1 MPDDL
6 ASSVGLGSRVRVSLH
21 GRRVGGWVVED
32 DVVSD
37 VTATLKPIAKSSG
50 LGPDADVLSLCE
62 WAAHRWCSGRLRPL
76 LVTASPPV
84 VVHRAG
90 TPRRTT
96 VVAEPSSPATTSLI
110 ERGGGVLRL
119 PPTADQLPAILSAA
133 RVGPTLVVCP
143 SVDGARALAARLRR
157 TAVSVALVPDDWA
170 QARGGVDVV
179 IGARQAAFA
188 PCPDLAVALLLD
200 EHDEA
205 LQEERTPTWHAR
217 DVLVERA
224 RRAGAV
230 FVAVSPTPSAM
241 VRHERFVLA
250 PPVEREAAAW
260 PEVVA
265 VDRRAVEPWKR
276 SLVSDELIAELRDH
290 ARRVA
295 CVVNTKGQ
303 ARLVACRQ
311 CRELA
316 RCESCGAS
324 VAEITEG
331 TLTCA
336 SCSTSRATLCAAC
349 GSTAMARVKPGT
361 ARLRAEIEAA
371 AHRSVMEVT
380 GSSTFDDT
388 SCDVFVG
395 TEAVLHRV
403 RRIDT
408 VVFLDFDAELL
419 APRYRAAEQAM
430 SLLVRA
436 GRLVGPRGR
445 GGKVLVQTTLVDH
458 DVITSAVTGDP
469 AVAAERETV
478 RRRDLSLPPFSALAL
493 VEGDDAESFT
503 TRLGSD
509 VMVARHGEGFL
520 VRASSPDVLADA
532 VARAERPAG
541 VRIEVDPPRV

>member
-1 MPDDL
+1 
-6 ASSVGLGSRVRVSLH
+6 VSLH

-32 DVVSD
+32 DVVSE
-37 VTATLKPIAKSSG
+37 VGAALKPIAKSSG
-50 LGPDADVLSLCE
+50 LGPDAEVLALCE
-62 WAAHRWCSGRLRPL
+62 WAVHRWAAGRLRPL
-76 LVTASPPV
+76 LVTASPPIV
-84 VVHRAG
+84 VNRAG
-90 TPRRTT
+90 TPRRTK

-133 RVGPTLVVCP
+133 RIGPTLVVCP
-143 SVDGARALAARLRR
+143 SVEGAKGLAARLRR
-157 TAVSVALVPDDWA
+157 TAVSVALMPDDWA

-179 IGARQAAFA
+179 IGTRQAAFA
-188 PCPDLAVALLLD
+188 PCPDLAVAVLLD

-217 DVLVERA
+217 DVLIERA
-224 RRAGAV
+224 RRADAV
-230 FVAVSPTPSAM
+230 FVAVSPTPTAM

-250 PPVEREAAAW
+250 PPLDREAAAW
-260 PEVVA
+260 PDVVV
-265 VDRRAVEPWKR
+265 VDRRSVEPWKR

-290 ARRVA
+290 SRRVA

-316 RCESCGAS
+316 RCEACGAS
-324 VAEITEG
+324 VAEIDEG
-331 TLTCA
+331 QLTCA
-336 SCSTSRATLCAAC
+336 SCSITRATICAAC

-371 AHRSVMEVT
+371 AHRSVLEVT
-380 GSSTFDDT
+380 GASAFDDT

-419 APRYRAAEQAM
+419 APRYRAAEHAM
-430 SLLVRA
+430 ALLVRA
-436 GRLVGPRGR
+436 GRLVGARGR

-458 DVITSAVTGDP
+458 DVVASAVAGDP
-469 AVAAERETV
+469 GVAADRETK

-493 VEGDDAESFT
+493 VEGDEAEAFT
-503 TRLGSD
+503 MRLGSD
-509 VMVARHGEGFL
+509 AMAARHGDGYL
-520 VRASSPDVLADA
+520 LRASSADVLADA
-532 VARAERPAG
+532 LARAERPTG
-541 VRIEVDPPRV
+541 VRVEVDPPRV

>member
-1 MPDDL
+1 M
-6 ASSVGLGSRVRVSLH
+6 RVSLH

-32 DVVSD
+32 DVASD
-37 VTATLKPIAKSSG
+37 VTVTLKPIAKSSG
-50 LGPDADVLSLCE
+50 LGPDPDVLGLCA
-62 WAAHRWCSGRLRPL
+62 WAARRWCAGRLRPL

-90 TPRRTT
+90 TPRRTK
-96 VVAEPSSPATTSLI
+96 VAAEPSSPATTSLI

-119 PPTADQLPAILSAA
+119 PPTADQLPAVLSAA

-143 SVDGARALAARLRR
+143 SVEGARALATRLRR
-157 TAVSVALVPDDWA
+157 TAVSVALMPDDWA

-217 DVLVERA
+217 DVLIERA
-224 RRAGAV
+224 RRANGV
-230 FVAVSPTPSAM
+230 FVAVSPVPTAM

-250 PPVEREAAAW
+250 PPTERESSAW

-276 SLVSDELIAELRDH
+276 SLISDELIAELRDH
-290 ARRVA
+290 SRRVA

-316 RCESCGAS
+316 RCSVCDAS
-324 VAEITEG
+324 VAEVDEG
-331 TLTCA
+331 SLTCG
-336 SCSTSRATLCAAC
+336 SCSTSRARICAAC
-349 GSTAMARVKPGT
+349 GSTSMARVKPGT
-361 ARLRAEIEAA
+361 TRLRAEIEAA
-371 AHRSVMEVT
+371 AHRSVAEVT
-380 GSSTFDDT
+380 ATTEFDET
-388 SCDVFVG
+388 RCDVFVG

-403 RRIDT
+403 RRIDS

-430 SLLVRA
+430 ALVVRA

-445 GGKVLVQTTLVDH
+445 GGRILLQTTLVDH
-458 DVITSAVTGDP
+458 DVVTSAIAGDP
-469 AVAAERETV
+469 ARAADSEST
-478 RRRDLSLPPFSALAL
+478 RRRDLNLPPHSALAL
-493 VEGDDAESFT
+493 VDGEDAARFVEAV
-503 TRLGSD
+503 GSA
-509 VMVARHGEGFL
+509 VAVARHGDGYL
-520 VRASSPDVLADA
+520 LRASSSDALADA
-532 VARAERPAG
+532 VAGMERPSG
-541 VRIEVDPPRV
+541 VRIAVDPPRV